1 MTKQK
6 ARPRRLDLEVDK
18 LTNSIEN
25 KLTGKSVET
34 EVIRLHKDDL
44 LTLRGL
50 KWAFDWAAEL
60 DEPLREVH
68 ALTSKGNSAFWHGLV
83 SSEDKSDHIFMHLI
97 ESAPFNKGR
106 NKLFTGVMGNLVAF
120 LCKTSFEKGYWGN
133 VVFDAKT
140 RLVEHYE
147 QALGA
152 KRITSTRLFIDPQQ
166 SLVLV
171 KQYFPDFHY
180 DRL

>member
-1 MTKQK
+1 MTMQK
-6 ARPRRLDLEVDK
+6 ARPRRLDFEVDK

-25 KLTGKSVET
+25 KLTGESVET
-34 EVIRLHKDDL
+34 KVILLRKDDL
-44 LTLRGL
+44 QTLRRL

-68 ALTSKGNSAFWHGLV
+68 ALTSKGNKSFWHGLV
-83 SSEDKSDHIFMHLI
+83 SSEDKRDHIFMHLI
-97 ESAPFNKGR
+97 ESAPLNKGR
-106 NKLFTGVMGNLVAF
+106 DKLFAGVMGNLVAF

-140 RLVEHYE
+140 RLVEHYIE
-147 QALGA
+147 ALGA
-152 KRITSTRLFIDPQQ
+152 KRITSSRLFIDPEQ
-166 SLVLV
+166 SLVLI